1 MNAGAIV
8 ADEINDVFLS
18 YARED
23 RERAGRLAHALEARG
38 WSVWWDRE
46 ILAGQAFDQ
55 AIEKQLESARCIVVL
70 WSRDS
75 VSSEWVKNEAA
86 VAAERGVLTP
96 VTIDVVKLPL
106 EFRRRQTIS
115 LIGWKG
121 QESHP
126 AFVELCH
133 HVTAHI
139 NGTELPDN
147 LGPLYLFKQRKSWLL
162 AVAAVVVVIAALAL
176 GAYRVFIPDEEAAGS
191 SVPDGAG
198 ASGVPGEQKTA
209 ITAPADGSLEA
220 KSALTPQL
228 TLRRTPT
235 TLSSD
240 MVKVLLVKHGFY
252 DKNWNPGAQGVSNAY
267 EPQIHGNTVLLLDR
281 TTALMWQRGGSRDAM
296 TFDLAKAY
304 VQRLN
309 EEKLAGFNDW
319 RLPTLEEALSL
330 MEPQA
335 VEEMHID
342 PSFERGVN
350 FIWTADTADE
360 DRSWMLYFYD
370 GIATTERNSFNAWV
384 RAVR

>member
-1 MNAGAIV
+1 MSAGASV

-23 RERAGRLAHALEARG
+23 RERAGQLAHVLEARG

-70 WSRDS
+70 WSKDS

-96 VTIDVVKLPL
+96 VTIDAVKLPL

-121 QESHP
+121 QENHP

-139 NGTELPDN
+139 NGTALPDG
-147 LGPLYLFKQRKSWLL
+147 LGPLNVFKQRKSWVL
-162 AVAAVVVVIAALAL
+162 AVAAVVVGLAALAL
-176 GAYRVFIPDEEAAGS
+176 GAYRVFLPDEQAVS
-191 SVPDGAG
+191 SSAPDGAE
-198 ASGVPGEQKTA
+198 ASAKPAGKTA
-209 ITAPADGSLEA
+209 SSTPSGSSTAGPP
-220 KSALTPQL
+220 LTPRI
-228 TLRRTPT
+228 TLRRTPA

-240 MVKVLLVKHGFY
+240 MVKVLLVKHGLY
-252 DKNWNPGAQGVSNAY
+252 DKNWNPGGQGVGNVY
-267 EPQIHGNTVLLLDR
+267 EPQIHGNTVVLFDR
-281 TTALMWQRGGSRDAM
+281 TTALTWQRGGSRDAM
-296 TFDLAKAY
+296 TFDAAKTY

-309 EEKLAGFNDW
+309 EEKLAGFSDW

-350 FIWTADTADE
+350 FIWTADTANE
-360 DRSWMLYFYD
+360 DRAWMIYFYD